1 MVEEEQTDPLEITKN
16 PEVVKTAQNELS
28 KVDVLVCGE
37 CHEVFHFIEQFQEH
51 KSSDKCTK
59 ESVLKDGAPVNSKS
73 QLWGFMLW
81 KNSKFKSSSTDD
93 NNSQPS
99 SWNVYQLW
107 CNLDQTQKDSWIA
120 AGKSL
125 QALYAIT
132 AGSTPGNKQ
141 GKIKLLNKKSND
153 EDDLDESENP
163 LLENDPLA
171 DTESDL
177 DLEEELTKHKLL
189 KDAKCENGGIKKTIL
204 KPVELNSD
212 VTILPSTKMKGPKKA
227 IRTHEGKKR
236 GEYAVEK
243 IVSKRY
249 NPGKKTHEYLIKWE
263 NFPDDQNTWEPVIH
277 LESCKQLV
285 DEFDRHL
292 ARLKAQKI
300 SRGSLVQ
307 RRPHKKTLPEKN
319 PDLILTST
327 GPGRPQRTSKQK
339 ALNQVKVWC
348 GNISDADE
356 SGTGKRAFSDS
367 DSDSFEKKMKL
378 EEESSDSD
386 DDVRPPITVR
396 KVVKTALN
404 GISRKQ
410 PLPENILV
418 PDAHGVVTINQKQLP
433 ALSSGVY
440 VMSKTAGIIKLDS
453 NTSKIAASGGH
464 AVIKVAPKIGQ
475 TSIKVVKRGDPTSN
489 GSKAPTILNSKLKPI
504 MKPIG
509 AKVIAHRRPPTTAAI
524 IKKTEQPPKIETIT
538 SVEDD
543 DSDGLEE
550 LPFPTD
556 LPLPE
561 PDSPPGEFTLCPS
574 TGKILGQEYPT
585 EEDETKGTIAIKQ
598 EAGDASATAS
608 NQTTSNDLDGSL
620 DVLNELNCNMLGGSA
635 GTTATDPDAS
645 VKMEIGEQPSRSIEA
660 ASGPDGQRTKED
672 AAGQQRT
679 DASVAATIK
688 QEEID
693 KTQSIEAALS
703 AMEGRDEDDTSASAA
718 ASAAGAMSA
727 SSSSTSSILTT
738 ALSNANIEPSTP
750 SPTPQTSITTTM
762 TTTLPA
768 GVTLLKK
775 SEVPEAIRQKTAM
788 NRHII
793 NRTIVPKPAP
803 QAIIT
808 RITPGSVNRSKQ
820 QQQMLNSRQKIVG
833 GPPPTTIRKTIRQTY
848 SNKNSPNM
856 IRKIGGTAVA
866 TLATTP
872 VAVVSRETTATL
884 STSTSI
890 STESLVE
897 TLTSPGPSEVINM
910 PLLTD
915 LEAPSTS
922 ATELATE
929 TTAAETASATAAP
942 QSTTLQSST
951 SETSLPAILNE
962 SDTPLLI
969 TGEDG
974 TIYQVAGQNED
985 GQTILIAQDADGQQQ
1000 CLLVA
1005 SESTSE
1011 LSEQS
1016 VVNASSPAIVQQT
1029 QVVASES
1036 TSELSEQSVVNASSP
1051 AIVQQTQQEQQQLEE
1066 PMVMDTIESE
1076 NDNAEDS
1083 QIEQQLEEPM
1093 VMDTIESE
1101 NDNAEDSQI
1110 VAQIVSAQPPSPGG
1124 TRKVVLM
1131 LPDGNLMMTEV
1142 TAEQYAA
1149 LELDK

>member
-1 MVEEEQTDPLEITKN
+1 MVEEEQTDPLEITKD
-16 PEVVKTAQNELS
+16 PEIVKTAQDELC

-37 CHEVFHFIEQFQEH
+37 CHEVFHFVEEFQDH
-51 KSSDKCTK
+51 KSGDKCTK
-59 ESVLKDGAPVNSKS
+59 ISILKQGTPTNSKS

-81 KNSKFKSSSTDD
+81 KNSKFKSPSPEE
-93 NNSQPS
+93 NNQPS
-99 SWNVYQLW
+99 SWNIYQLW

-125 QALYAIT
+125 QGIHTNILTSASASKRT
-132 AGSTPGNKQ
+132 KM
-141 GKIKLLNKKSND
+141 KLLNKKRNND
-153 EDDLDESENP
+153 DEIEE
-163 LLENDPLA
+163 LEVKDVTMENDPLA

-189 KDAKCENGGIKKTIL
+189 KDPKCENGGIKKTIL
-204 KPVELNSD
+204 QPVELNND
-212 VTILPSTKMKGPKKA
+212 MTILPSSKMKGPKKA
-227 IRTHEGKKR
+227 IRTYEGEKK
-236 GEYAVEK
+236 GEYVVEK

-263 NFPDDQNTWEPVIH
+263 NFPEEQNTWEPVAH
-277 LESCKQLV
+277 LDSCRQLV
-285 DEFDRHL
+285 DDFDRHL

-307 RRPHKKTLPEKN
+307 RRPHKKSLPEKN
-319 PDLILTST
+319 SDLILTST

-356 SGTGKRAFSDS
+356 GGSGKRVFSDS

-386 DDVRPPITVR
+386 DDLRPPSVAVR
-396 KVVKTALN
+396 KVIKTPLN

-475 TSIKVVKRGDPTSN
+475 TSIKVVKRSDPSN
-489 GSKAPTILNSKLKPI
+489 GSKAPTILNSKFKPL
-504 MKPIG
+504 MRPIG
-509 AKVIAHRRPPTTAAI
+509 AKVIAHRRPPSSSTTSTTTTSATI
-524 IKKTEQPPKIETIT
+524 IKRIEAPKIETTAKI
-538 SVEDD
+538 EDD
-543 DSDGLEE
+543 ESDGLEE

-561 PDSPPGEFTLCPS
+561 PDSPPGEFTLCPL
-574 TGKILGQEYPT
+574 TGKVLGQDYPPS
-585 EEDETKGTIAIKQ
+585 EEEMETDANVTIKQ
-598 EAGDASATAS
+598 EVTETNVGSVQQQQSTTAAANS
-608 NQTTSNDLDGSL
+608 NGYSSL
-620 DVLNELNCNMLGGSA
+620 DVLNDLNGCNIL
-635 GTTATDPDAS
+635 TATDGEI
-645 VKMEIGEQPSRSIEA
+645 KMEVCDQQQQQQQQQQQSDVNAKDEDRMTATEVVNA
-660 ASGPDGQRTKED
+660 DGDVKT
-672 AAGQQRT
+672 T
-679 DASVAATIK
+679 TVNATAIK
-688 QEEID
+688 QEDMID

-703 AMEGRDEDDTSASAA
+703 AMEGGDDDDD
-718 ASAAGAMSA
+718 AGASSVATITTTIGMSA
-727 SSSSTSSILTT
+727 SSSTSSILTT

-750 SPTPQTSITTTM
+750 P
-762 TTTLPA
+762 LPA
-768 GVTLLKK
+768 AQVVSTATIAGLPSGATLLKK

-820 QQQMLNSRQKIVG
+820 QLTGRQHYHQKIVG
-833 GPPPTTIRKTIRQTY
+833 GPPPTTFRKTIRQTY
-848 SNKNSPNM
+848 SNKSSPNV
-856 IRKIGGTAVA
+856 IRKVISANASYQHQQQQQSNNSAILTAVAAASPATSIVSSKEATAVA
-866 TLATTP
+866 TTT
-872 VAVVSRETTATL
+872 TL
-884 STSTSI
+884 TSSSI

-915 LEAPSTS
+915 LE
-922 ATELATE
+922 
-929 TTAAETASATAAP
+929 TASAPTATGELDAEAAP
-942 QSTTLQSST
+942 
-951 SETSLPAILNE
+951 SETAVPQTGLESANETALHSDLNTIGLDGSE
-962 SDTPLLI
+962 TPLLI

-1005 SESTSE
+1005 SESASE
-1011 LSEQS
+1011 LGEPSPT
-1016 VVNASSPAIVQQT
+1016 VVNASTSTAL
-1029 QVVASES
+1029 VA
-1036 TSELSEQSVVNASSP
+1036 T
-1051 AIVQQTQQEQQQLEE
+1051 QEQIEE
-1066 PMVMDTIESE
+1066 QPIVMNAADPES
-1076 NDNAEDS
+1076 
-1083 QIEQQLEEPM
+1083 
-1093 VMDTIESE
+1093 
-1101 NDNAEDSQI
+1101 DNAEDSQI

>member
-1 MVEEEQTDPLEITKN
+1 MNELYVTA
-16 PEVVKTAQNELS
+16 AQNELS

-37 CHEVFHFIEQFQEH
+37 CHEVFHFVEQFQEH

-125 QALYAIT
+125 QALYTIT
-132 AGSTPGNKQ
+132 AGSIPTNKQ

-153 EDDLDESENP
+153 EDDLDEPAFVSIIENP

-189 KDAKCENGGIKKTIL
+189 KDVKCENGGIKKTIL

-212 VTILPSTKMKGPKKA
+212 VTILPSTKMVT
-227 IRTHEGKKR
+227 ITCR
-236 GEYAVEK
+236 
-243 IVSKRY
+243 
-249 NPGKKTHEYLIKWE
+249 NP
-263 NFPDDQNTWEPVIH
+263 NDQNTWEPVAH

-319 PDLILTST
+319 SDLILTST

-356 SGTGKRAFSDS
+356 GGTGKRAFSDS

-386 DDVRPPITVR
+386 DDVRPTVTVR
-396 KVVKTALN
+396 KVVKTPLN

-475 TSIKVVKRGDPTSN
+475 TSIKVVKRGDVATSN
-489 GSKAPTILNSKLKPI
+489 GSKPPTILNSKLKPI

-538 SVEDD
+538 TVEDD

-561 PDSPPGEFTLCPS
+561 PDSPPGEFTLCPL
-574 TGKILGQEYPT
+574 TGKILGQDYPP
-585 EEDETKGTIAIKQ
+585 EDETKGTIAIKE
-598 EAGDASATAS
+598 EASDGAP
-608 NQTTSNDLDGSL
+608 NQTSSNDFSSL
-620 DVLNELNCNMLGGSA
+620 DVLNELNCNMLGESA
-635 GTTATDPDAS
+635 ETTARNPDAD
-645 VKMEIGEQPSRSIEA
+645 VKMEVGEQPA
-660 ASGPDGQRTKED
+660 AEEDGQTEKGD
-672 AAGQQRT
+672 AANQHRQNA
-679 DASVAATIK
+679 DAKTAAAAAMIK

-703 AMEGRDEDDTSASAA
+703 AMEGRDEDDTPAA
-718 ASAAGAMSA
+718 ATMSA
-727 SSSSTSSILTT
+727 SSSTSSILTT

-750 SPTPQTSITTTM
+750 SPTPQTSITTTI

-820 QQQMLNSRQKIVG
+820 QMLNSRQKIVS

-856 IRKIGGTAVA
+856 IRKISGGTTVA
-866 TLATTP
+866 SLAAP
-872 VAVVSRETTATL
+872 VAVVNRETSTTTLTTL
-884 STSTSI
+884 SSTSI

-922 ATELATE
+922 ASAELTGESATTATE
-929 TTAAETASATAAP
+929 AATHSTA
-942 QSTTLQSST
+942 LQSST

-962 SDTPLLI
+962 SDAPLLI

-1016 VVNASSPAIVQQT
+1016 VVNASSPA
-1029 QVVASES
+1029 VV
-1036 TSELSEQSVVNASSP
+1036 
-1051 AIVQQTQQEQQQLEE
+1051 QTQQEQQMEE
-1066 PMVMDTIESE
+1066 PMVMNTIESE
-1076 NDNAEDS
+1076 S
-1083 QIEQQLEEPM
+1083 
-1093 VMDTIESE
+1093 
-1101 NDNAEDSQI
+1101 DNAEDSQI
-1110 VAQIVSAQPPSPGG
+1110 VAQIVSAQPPSPGGIDEGLFCFPGG